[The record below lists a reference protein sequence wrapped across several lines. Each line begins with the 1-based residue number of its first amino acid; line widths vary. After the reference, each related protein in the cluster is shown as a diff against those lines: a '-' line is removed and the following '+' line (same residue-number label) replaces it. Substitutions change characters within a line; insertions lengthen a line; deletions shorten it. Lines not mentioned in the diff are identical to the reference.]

1 MPARPGRSQSTS
13 LALADAQRSFLLH
26 LRAENKAPSTVAT
39 YGKAIDQFARYLAG
53 AGRSDRIA
61 DVGRDDLRGFL
72 VSLQDASFRPATVA
86 NRFRSLQQFGKW
98 CAAEA
103 EIPESFAAGLHP
115 PKVPEEPPPVLT
127 ADDLGALLKSTEGT
141 ALPERRDRA
150 ILSMLIDTG
159 MRVSEL
165 VGLTLATVDLRD
177 GVAIVL
183 GKGRRPRAC
192 PFDRKTAQDVD
203 RYLRKRPEHP
213 DATATDALW
222 LGRRGAMTTNGIE
235 QMLRRRAREAHL
247 EGRVY
252 PHLFRHTFAHQY
264 LSAGGQEGDLMRLA
278 GWKSR
283 QMLSRY
289 GASAADERA
298 RAAHKALS
306 PRNRL

>member
-1 MPARPGRSQSTS
+1 MPARPGRSKSTS
-13 LALADAQRSFLLH
+13 LGLADAQRSFLLH
-26 LRAENKAPSTVAT
+26 LRAENKAPSTVTT

-53 AGRSDRIA
+53 AGRSDRIV
-61 DVGRDDLRGFL
+61 DVCRDDLRGFL
-72 VSLQDASFRPATVA
+72 VSLQDAHFRPATVA

-98 CAAEA
+98 CAAEG
-103 EIPESFAAGLHP
+103 EIPESFAAGLRP
-115 PKVPEEPPPVLT
+115 PKVPEEPQPVLT
-127 ADDLGALLKSTEGT
+127 ADDLSALMKATEGT

-150 ILSMLIDTG
+150 ILSLLIDTG

-165 VGLTLATVDLRD
+165 VGLTLDTIDLRD

-183 GKGRRPRAC
+183 GKGRRPRSC

-203 RYLRKRPEHP
+203 RYLRKRHEHP
-213 DATATDALW
+213 DAASTDVVW

-235 QMLRRRAREAHL
+235 QMIRRRAREAHL